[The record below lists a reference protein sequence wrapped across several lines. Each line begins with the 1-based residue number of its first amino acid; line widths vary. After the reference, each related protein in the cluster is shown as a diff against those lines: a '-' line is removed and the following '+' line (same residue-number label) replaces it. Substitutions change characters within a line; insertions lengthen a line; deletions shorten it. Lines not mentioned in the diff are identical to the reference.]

1 MAGPNFRESKKMRN
15 FTVAIGFAVAIAA
28 MFALAQAKA
37 EDMLKS
43 GGKCWMDDNKANF
56 GWADC
61 PREQSTRAAKASKAS
76 AKPPSRLRPATS
88 TRAPSEGGGGRY

>member
-1 MAGPNFRESKKMRN
+1 MRN
-15 FTVAIGFAVAIAA
+15 FTVAIGLAFAIAA
-28 MFALAQAKA
+28 LFALAPATA

-43 GGKCWMDDNKANF
+43 SGKCWMDDHKANF

-61 PREQSTRAAKASKAS
+61 PREHSTRAKAARAS
-76 AKPPSRLRPATS
+76 VTQPPQRPSAPAA